1 MTYQIRDSIS
11 IEHQQ
16 YQVERCTN
24 REALF
29 NPNAH
34 GIHPIDCSSACY
46 RGFYSEYAI
55 IDRQLLLMNVNI
67 APNMSDRLKFKYG
80 RSERLLFGKSPE
92 IAGSIGGTSWL
103 YRDLRHLIPY
113 SGGML
118 IVNGDIMMRSEIM
131 IHYPIYVREI
141 VCKAVFELGHVISF
155 VDYSDR
161 MKETRDRIIKSDKE
175 ARLIVNSFLPE
186 TEHKILAECFYHQY

>member
-1 MTYQIRDSIS
+1 VTYQIRDSIS

-16 YQVERCTN
+16 YQIEICTN

-34 GIHPIDCSSACY
+34 GIHPVDCSSACY

-55 IDRQLLLMNVNI
+55 IDRQLLLMNVKI

-92 IAGSIGGTSWL
+92 LSNSMGGTSWI
-103 YRDLRHLIPY
+103 YRDLCHSIPY

-118 IVNGDIMMRSEIM
+118 IVDGDIMMREEIM
-131 IHYPIYVREI
+131 IHYPIYVREK
-141 VCKAVFELGHVISF
+141 VCEAVFELGHLISL

-161 MKETRDRIIKSDKE
+161 MMEVRDRIVRSNGKVISLLD
-175 ARLIVNSFLPE
+175 SLPRE
-186 TEHKILAECFYHQY
+186 IERKTLAKCFHHQY